1 MMIEPKPMLI
11 GELRKEKPG
20 AKSYAASSDTSS
32 AKYTAPCAPHRPGH
46 PPLDKHRSINA
57 LAETINGL
65 FKAEVINFLGP
76 WKSMAQVEWET
87 LQWVS
92 WYNAERLD
100 SALGH
105 ITPEEAEEAFNE
117 SSELIDDAA

>member
-1 MMIEPKPMLI
+1 MTV
-11 GELRKEKPG
+11 
-20 AKSYAASSDTSS
+20 SV
-32 AKYTAPCAPHRPGH
+32 
-46 PPLDKHRSINA
+46 
-57 LAETINGL
+57 AESVIGL

-76 WKSMAQVEWET
+76 WKSTGQVEWET

-92 WYNAERLD
+92 WYNADRLH